1 MRFHLHGLSLAVAR
15 PLHRVV
21 RRERGQ
27 QGTGWRRNVRPPP
40 VVLPRRRGAS
50 LMAIRLDKALRCVL
64 VAVRH
69 VETMCIV
76 PTRTARDFDV
86 PTAATQK
93 EGVRCL
99 QQGAPDASAARP
111 VSHHQRGNPTPFPV
125 LMKWDRDIEDDQ
137 PENVALLDADQ
148 DAVLLRRVILLES
161 PLQEGRCGIIPQL
174 GN

>member
-1 MRFHLHGLSLAVAR
+1 M
-15 PLHRVV
+15 
-21 RRERGQ
+21 
-27 QGTGWRRNVRPPP
+27 RPPP

-76 PTRTARDFDV
+76 PTRTARNFDV

-99 QQGAPDASAARP
+99 HEGAPDASTARP
-111 VSHHQRGNPTPFPV
+111 VSHYQRGNPPPLPV
-125 LMKWDRDIEDDQ
+125 FMKWDHDIEDDQ
-137 PENVALLDADQ
+137 PENVAFLDADQ
-148 DAVLLRRVILLES
+148 DAVLLRRAILLEP
-161 PLQEGRCGIIPQL
+161 PLQEVLCGIVPKL